1 MHSQNTIAKIFKI
14 IAIGEFI
21 LGGIGS
27 GILMDDNATIGIVA
41 LICVFVTGM
50 LFLGIAEI
58 INLLQV
64 IADKTTAQPKVF
76 TSEESILADIESDLP
91 VL

>member
-1 MHSQNTIAKIFKI
+1 MHSQNIIAKIFKI

-27 GILMDDNATIGIVA
+27 GILMGDNATIGIVA